1 MYIYLCV
8 FAISILLCYF
18 FEKMVFPVIEKKP
31 FSKIWIV
38 MSLILIALLP
48 SILGGVRDY
57 SIGTDIRVYGNTWFY
72 LARSSSNL
80 FSLLGAASASSIGAL
95 YATFNFVVSRFTDN
109 PHWFYFWYCFAE
121 NLIVL
126 IALRENR
133 KLISITGGW
142 ATYLLLFYNLNFN
155 MLRQGMALVI
165 LLLGFKYIR
174 EEKFLKFILVVL
186 FAYLFHSTAI
196 IALLV
201 YIIYLIIAHKNNA
214 NNWVQMSL
222 IYICSIIFILSFE
235 SISQFLLN
243 AGILSARYAIY
254 LNSDNAA
261 TGRSYIFYLF
271 IFIVCIISVKSEKDT
286 IFNFFEII
294 TFICI
299 SFSILVKI
307 SYLSRVINYFSIYLC
322 FGIPYIFEKKS
333 RVILNGITFRPL
345 IMYILL
351 IGYWLIIYAFLGY
364 QSTVPFIFMTE

>member
-18 FEKMVFPVIEKKP
+18 CEKIAFPAIEQKTLSKLWFVIL
-31 FSKIWIV
+31 
-38 MSLILIALLP
+38 LILIALLP

-80 FSLLGAASASSIGAL
+80 FSLLGTASASSIGAL
-95 YATFNFVVSRFTDN
+95 YAIFNFVVSRFTNN
-109 PHWFYFWYCFAE
+109 PHWFYFWYCFVE
-121 NLIVL
+121 NIIVL

-133 KLISITGGW
+133 KLISITSGW

-165 LLLGFKYIR
+165 LLLGFKYVR
-174 EEKFLKFILVVL
+174 EEKFLRFLLVVL

-201 YIIYLIIAHKNNA
+201 YIVYLITAHKNNT
-214 NNWVQMSL
+214 NNWIQMIL
-222 IYICSIIFILSFE
+222 IYICSTVFILSFE

-243 AGILSARYAIY
+243 AGLLSTRYAIY
-254 LNSDNAA
+254 LNSDNVA

-271 IFIVCIISVKSEKDT
+271 IFIVCILSVKSERDT

-299 SFSILVKI
+299 AFSILVKI
-307 SYLSRVINYFSIYLC
+307 SYLFRVINYFSIYLC
-322 FGIPYIFEKKS
+322 FGIPYVFEKKS
-333 RVILNGITFRPL
+333 RIVLNGINFRPL
-345 IMYILL
+345 IMYIFL
-351 IGYWLIIYAFLGY
+351 IGYWLIIYVFLGY

>member
-186 FAYLFHSTAI
+186 FAYLFHNTAI

-271 IFIVCIISVKSEKDT
+271 IFIVCILSVKSEKDT

-307 SYLSRVINYFSIYLC
+307 SYLSRVISYFSIYLC

>member
-18 FEKMVFPVIEKKP
+18 CEKIAFPAIEQKTLSKLWFVIL
-31 FSKIWIV
+31 
-38 MSLILIALLP
+38 LILIALLP

-80 FSLLGAASASSIGAL
+80 FSLLGTASASSIGAL
-95 YATFNFVVSRFTDN
+95 YAIFNFVVSRFTNN
-109 PHWFYFWYCFAE
+109 PHWFYFWYCFVE
-121 NLIVL
+121 NIIVL
-126 IALRENR
+126 IALREKR
-133 KLISITGGW
+133 KLISITSGW

-165 LLLGFKYIR
+165 LLLGFKYVR
-174 EEKFLKFILVVL
+174 EEKFLRFLLVVL

-201 YIIYLIIAHKNNA
+201 YIVYLITAHKNNT
-214 NNWVQMSL
+214 NNWIQMIL
-222 IYICSIIFILSFE
+222 IYICSTVFILSFE

-243 AGILSARYAIY
+243 AGLLSTRYAIY
-254 LNSDNAA
+254 LNSDNVA

-271 IFIVCIISVKSEKDT
+271 IFIVCILSVKSEKDT

-299 SFSILVKI
+299 AFSILVKI
-307 SYLSRVINYFSIYLC
+307 SYLFRVINYFSIYLC
-322 FGIPYIFEKKS
+322 FGIPYVFEKKS
-333 RVILNGITFRPL
+333 RIVLNGINFRPL
-345 IMYILL
+345 IMYIFL
-351 IGYWLIIYAFLGY
+351 IGYWLIIYVFLGY

>member
-18 FEKMVFPVIEKKP
+18 FEKKIFPIIEKKP
-31 FSKIWIV
+31 LSKLWVVI
-38 MSLILIALLP
+38 SLILIILLP

-72 LARSSSNL
+72 LSRSSSNL
-80 FSLLGAASASSIGAL
+80 LSLLKLASESSIGAL
-95 YATFNFVVSRFTDN
+95 YAIFNFVVSRFTNN

-155 MLRQGMALVI
+155 ILRQGMALVI
-165 LLLGFKYIR
+165 LLLGFKYIG
-174 EEKFLKFILVVL
+174 EEKFLKFLLVVL

-201 YIIYLIIAHKNNA
+201 YIIYLIIAHKNNT
-214 NNWVQMSL
+214 NNWVQMIL
-222 IYICSIIFILSFE
+222 IYVCSIIFILSFE

-261 TGRSYIFYLF
+261 TSRSYIFYLF
-271 IFIVCIISVKSEKDT
+271 IFIVCILSAKSEKDT

-294 TFICI
+294 AFICI

-333 RVILNGITFRPL
+333 RIILNGITFRPL

>member
-18 FEKMVFPVIEKKP
+18 CEKIAFPAIEQKTLSKLWFVIL
-31 FSKIWIV
+31 
-38 MSLILIALLP
+38 LILIALLP
-48 SILGGVRDY
+48 SILGRVRDY

-80 FSLLGAASASSIGAL
+80 FSLLGTASASSIGAL
-95 YATFNFVVSRFTDN
+95 YAIFNFVVSRFTNN
-109 PHWFYFWYCFAE
+109 PHWFYFWYCFVE
-121 NLIVL
+121 NIIVL

-133 KLISITGGW
+133 KLISITSGW

-165 LLLGFKYIR
+165 LLLGFKYVR
-174 EEKFLKFILVVL
+174 EEKFLRFLLVVL

-201 YIIYLIIAHKNNA
+201 YIVYLITAHKNNT
-214 NNWVQMSL
+214 NNWIQMIL
-222 IYICSIIFILSFE
+222 IYICSTVFILSFE

-243 AGILSARYAIY
+243 AGLLSTRYAIY
-254 LNSDNAA
+254 LNSDNVA

-271 IFIVCIISVKSEKDT
+271 IFIVCILSVKSEKDT

-299 SFSILVKI
+299 AFSILVKI
-307 SYLSRVINYFSIYLC
+307 SYLFRVINYFSIYLC
-322 FGIPYIFEKKS
+322 FGIPYVFEKKS
-333 RVILNGITFRPL
+333 RIVLNGINFRPL
-345 IMYILL
+345 IMYIFL
-351 IGYWLIIYAFLGY
+351 IGYWLIIYVFLGY

>member
-18 FEKMVFPVIEKKP
+18 CEKIAFPAIEQKTLSKLWFVILL
-31 FSKIWIV
+31 V
-38 MSLILIALLP
+38 LIALLP

-72 LARSSSNL
+72 LSRSSSNL
-80 FSLLGAASASSIGAL
+80 LSLLKLASESSIGAL
-95 YATFNFVVSRFTDN
+95 YATFNFIVSRFTDN
-109 PHWFYFWYCFAE
+109 PHWFYFWYCFVE

-133 KLISITGGW
+133 KLISTTSGW

-271 IFIVCIISVKSEKDT
+271 IFIVCILSVKSEKDT

-307 SYLSRVINYFSIYLC
+307 SYLSRVIDYFSIYLC

-364 QSTVPFIFMTE
+364 HSTVPFIFMTE

>member
-18 FEKMVFPVIEKKP
+18 CEKIAFPAIEQKTLSKLWFVIL
-31 FSKIWIV
+31 
-38 MSLILIALLP
+38 LILIALLP

-80 FSLLGAASASSIGAL
+80 FSLLGTASASSIGAL
-95 YATFNFVVSRFTDN
+95 YAIFNFVVSRFTNN
-109 PHWFYFWYCFAE
+109 PHWFYFWYCFVE
-121 NLIVL
+121 NIIVL

-133 KLISITGGW
+133 KLISITSGW

-165 LLLGFKYIR
+165 LLLGFKYVR
-174 EEKFLKFILVVL
+174 EEKFLRFLLVVL

-201 YIIYLIIAHKNNA
+201 YIVYLITAHKNNT
-214 NNWVQMSL
+214 NNWIQMIL
-222 IYICSIIFILSFE
+222 IYICSTVFILSFE

-243 AGILSARYAIY
+243 AGLLSTRYAIY
-254 LNSDNAA
+254 LNSDNVA

-271 IFIVCIISVKSEKDT
+271 IFIVCILSVKSEKDT

-299 SFSILVKI
+299 AFSILIKI
-307 SYLSRVINYFSIYLC
+307 SYLFRVINYFSIYLC
-322 FGIPYIFEKKS
+322 FGIPYVFEKKS
-333 RVILNGITFRPL
+333 RIVLNGINFRPL
-345 IMYILL
+345 IMYIFL
-351 IGYWLIIYAFLGY
+351 IGYWLIIYVFLGY

>member
-1 MYIYLCV
+1 MYIYLCI

-18 FEKMVFPVIEKKP
+18 FEKVIFPIIEKKP

-38 MSLILIALLP
+38 ISLILIALLP

-80 FSLLGAASASSIGAL
+80 FSLLGTASASSIGAL
-95 YATFNFVVSRFTDN
+95 YAIFNFVVSRFTNN
-109 PHWFYFWYCFAE
+109 PHWFYFWYCFVE
-121 NLIVL
+121 NIIVL

-133 KLISITGGW
+133 KLISITSGW

-186 FAYLFHSTAI
+186 FAYLFHNTAI

-271 IFIVCIISVKSEKDT
+271 IFIVCILSVKSEKDT

-307 SYLSRVINYFSIYLC
+307 SYLSRVISYFSIYLC

>member
-18 FEKMVFPVIEKKP
+18 CEKIAFPAIEQKTLSKLWFVIL
-31 FSKIWIV
+31 
-38 MSLILIALLP
+38 LILIALLP

-80 FSLLGAASASSIGAL
+80 FSLLGTASASSIGAL
-95 YATFNFVVSRFTDN
+95 YAIFNFVVSRFTNN
-109 PHWFYFWYCFAE
+109 PHWFYFWYCFVE
-121 NLIVL
+121 NIIVL

-133 KLISITGGW
+133 KLISITSGW

-165 LLLGFKYIR
+165 LLLGFKYVR
-174 EEKFLKFILVVL
+174 EEKFLRFLLVVL

-201 YIIYLIIAHKNNA
+201 YIVYLITAHKNNT
-214 NNWVQMSL
+214 NNWIQMIL
-222 IYICSIIFILSFE
+222 IYICSTVFILSFE

-243 AGILSARYAIY
+243 AGLLSTRYAIY
-254 LNSDNAA
+254 LNSDNVA

-271 IFIVCIISVKSEKDT
+271 IFIVCILSVKSEKDT

-299 SFSILVKI
+299 AFSILIKI
-307 SYLSRVINYFSIYLC
+307 SYLFRVINYFSIYLC
-322 FGIPYIFEKKS
+322 FGIPYVFEKKS
-333 RVILNGITFRPL
+333 RIVLNGINFRPL
-345 IMYILL
+345 IMYIFL
-351 IGYWLIIYAFLGY
+351 IGYWLIIYVFLGY
-364 QSTVPFIFMTE
+364 HSTVPFIFMTE

>member
-18 FEKMVFPVIEKKP
+18 CEKIAFPAIEQKTLSKLWFVIL
-31 FSKIWIV
+31 
-38 MSLILIALLP
+38 LILIALLP

-80 FSLLGAASASSIGAL
+80 FSLLGTASASSIGAL
-95 YATFNFVVSRFTDN
+95 YAIFNFVVSRFTNN
-109 PHWFYFWYCFAE
+109 PHWFYFWYCFVE
-121 NLIVL
+121 NIIVL

-133 KLISITGGW
+133 KLISITSGW

-165 LLLGFKYIR
+165 LLLGFKYVR
-174 EEKFLKFILVVL
+174 EEKFLRFLLVVL

-201 YIIYLIIAHKNNA
+201 YIVYLITAHKNNT
-214 NNWVQMSL
+214 NNWIQMIL
-222 IYICSIIFILSFE
+222 IYICSTVFILSFE

-243 AGILSARYAIY
+243 AGLLSTRYAIY
-254 LNSDNAA
+254 LNSDNVA

-271 IFIVCIISVKSEKDT
+271 IFIVCILSVKSEKDT

-299 SFSILVKI
+299 AFSILVKI
-307 SYLSRVINYFSIYLC
+307 SYLFRVINYFSIYLC
-322 FGIPYIFEKKS
+322 FGIPYVFEKKS
-333 RVILNGITFRPL
+333 RIVLNGINFRPL
-345 IMYILL
+345 IMYIFL
-351 IGYWLIIYAFLGY
+351 IGYWLIIYVFLGY
-364 QSTVPFIFMTE
+364 HSTVPFIFMTE

>member
-1 MYIYLCV
+1 MYIYLCI

-18 FEKMVFPVIEKKP
+18 FEKVIFPIIEKKP

-38 MSLILIALLP
+38 ISLILIALLP

-80 FSLLGAASASSIGAL
+80 FSLLGTASASSIGAL
-95 YATFNFVVSRFTDN
+95 YAIFNFVVSRFTNN
-109 PHWFYFWYCFAE
+109 PHWFYFWYCFVE
-121 NLIVL
+121 NIIVL

-133 KLISITGGW
+133 KLISITSGW

-165 LLLGFKYIR
+165 LLLGFKYVR
-174 EEKFLKFILVVL
+174 EEKFLRFLLVVL

-201 YIIYLIIAHKNNA
+201 YIVYLITAHKNNT
-214 NNWVQMSL
+214 NNWIQMIL
-222 IYICSIIFILSFE
+222 IYICSIVFTLSFE

-243 AGILSARYAIY
+243 AGLLSTRYVIY
-254 LNSDNAA
+254 LNSDNVA

-271 IFIVCIISVKSEKDT
+271 IFIVCILSVKSEKDT

-299 SFSILVKI
+299 AFSILVKI
-307 SYLSRVINYFSIYLC
+307 SYLFRVINYFSIYLC
-322 FGIPYIFEKKS
+322 FGIPYVFEKKS
-333 RVILNGITFRPL
+333 RIVLNGINFRPL
-345 IMYILL
+345 IMYIFL
-351 IGYWLIIYAFLGY
+351 IGYWLIIYVFLGY

>member
-186 FAYLFHSTAI
+186 FAYLFHNTAI

-214 NNWVQMSL
+214 NNLVQMSL
-222 IYICSIIFILSFE
+222 IYILSTIFPLS
-235 SISQFLLN
+235 
-243 AGILSARYAIY
+243 Y
-254 LNSDNAA
+254 
-261 TGRSYIFYLF
+261 F
-271 IFIVCIISVKSEKDT
+271 IFLE
-286 IFNFFEII
+286 N
-294 TFICI
+294 
-299 SFSILVKI
+299 
-307 SYLSRVINYFSIYLC
+307 
-322 FGIPYIFEKKS
+322 
-333 RVILNGITFRPL
+333 
-345 IMYILL
+345 LL
-351 IGYWLIIYAFLGY
+351 F
-364 QSTVPFIFMTE
+364 

>member
-18 FEKMVFPVIEKKP
+18 CEKIAFPAIEQKTLSKLWFVIL
-31 FSKIWIV
+31 
-38 MSLILIALLP
+38 LILIALLP

-80 FSLLGAASASSIGAL
+80 FSLLGTASASSIGAL
-95 YATFNFVVSRFTDN
+95 YAIFNFVVSRFTNN
-109 PHWFYFWYCFAE
+109 PHWFYFWYCFVE
-121 NLIVL
+121 NIIVL

-133 KLISITGGW
+133 KLISITSGW

-165 LLLGFKYIR
+165 LLLGFKYVR
-174 EEKFLKFILVVL
+174 EEKFLRFLLVVL

-196 IALLV
+196 IALIV
-201 YIIYLIIAHKNNA
+201 YIVYLITAHKYNT
-214 NNWVQMSL
+214 NNWIQMIL
-222 IYICSIIFILSFE
+222 IYICSTVFILSFE

-243 AGILSARYAIY
+243 AGLLSTRYAIY
-254 LNSDNAA
+254 LNSDNVA

-271 IFIVCIISVKSEKDT
+271 IFIVCILSVKSEKDT

-299 SFSILVKI
+299 AFSILVKI
-307 SYLSRVINYFSIYLC
+307 SYLFRVINYFSIYLC
-322 FGIPYIFEKKS
+322 FGIPYVFEKKS
-333 RVILNGITFRPL
+333 RIVLNGINFRPL
-345 IMYILL
+345 IMYIFL
-351 IGYWLIIYAFLGY
+351 IGYWLIIYVFLGY

>member
-18 FEKMVFPVIEKKP
+18 FEKMAFPVIEKKP

-261 TGRSYIFYLF
+261 TGRSYIFYLL
-271 IFIVCIISVKSEKDT
+271 IFIVCILSVKSEKDT

>member
-18 FEKMVFPVIEKKP
+18 CEKIAFPAIEQKTLSKLWFVIL
-31 FSKIWIV
+31 
-38 MSLILIALLP
+38 LILIALLP

-80 FSLLGAASASSIGAL
+80 FSLLGTASASSIGAL
-95 YATFNFVVSRFTDN
+95 YAIFNFVVSRFTNN
-109 PHWFYFWYCFAE
+109 PHWFYFWYCFVE
-121 NLIVL
+121 NIIVL

-133 KLISITGGW
+133 KLISITSGW

-165 LLLGFKYIR
+165 LLLGFKYVR
-174 EEKFLKFILVVL
+174 EEKFLRFLLVVL

-201 YIIYLIIAHKNNA
+201 YIVYLITAHKNNT
-214 NNWVQMSL
+214 NNWIQMIL
-222 IYICSIIFILSFE
+222 IYICSTVFILSFE

-243 AGILSARYAIY
+243 AGLLSTRYAIY
-254 LNSDNAA
+254 LNSDNVAI
-261 TGRSYIFYLF
+261 GRSYIFYLF
-271 IFIVCIISVKSEKDT
+271 IFIVCILSVKSEKDT

-299 SFSILVKI
+299 AFSILVKI
-307 SYLSRVINYFSIYLC
+307 SYLFRVINYFSIYLC
-322 FGIPYIFEKKS
+322 FGIPYVFEKKS
-333 RVILNGITFRPL
+333 RIVLNGINFRPL
-345 IMYILL
+345 IMYIFL
-351 IGYWLIIYAFLGY
+351 IGYWLIIYVFLGY

>member
-1 MYIYLCV
+1 MYTYLCV

-186 FAYLFHSTAI
+186 FAYLFHNTAI

-271 IFIVCIISVKSEKDT
+271 IFIVCILSVKSEKDT

-307 SYLSRVINYFSIYLC
+307 SYLSRVISYFSIYLC